1 MAWFGKDK
9 EKDPAPA
16 DSPNKSWR
24 YVRIGSQWVPADP
37 VTQKPLEPSAVT
49 TGDTVEMVRQ
59 VETTNPDRE
68 TVVAPLISTESSSID
83 AEEKVPD
90 TAPVAEDAKGGEEIQ
105 RSDAQQSEADA
116 PIPQEQN
123 DGSSAACSEDE
134 KFSYLYDEI
143 RSTNNSMVEFRKDM
157 QELSRKIENLSADTI
172 VKLGERAS
180 VIEQQKAQLDALTSK
195 EVTRAAAI
203 EALSLEN
210 YSLKKERQEW
220 DAKAQILVAEKG
232 ALAQEIEK
240 LKKQVLDLE
249 EIIKAKNTEK
259 QCLISAYEEAVKKL
273 KADHEQA
280 NLDLEKQKS
289 EEVDALNKTMSEQVQ
304 KALDNIEAFVPSK
317 VCELFDYQIGE
328 VGDVQPKWQSIY
340 AYLCFINGNLRQD
353 AFVKRFR
360 EFDAALYDA
369 MRDTPDLLTECRLR
383 VQKHIN
389 EELRQRTG
397 GLQVCWPKIGEVC
410 NTDHYTT
417 TSDFGQ
423 RISEVISAMVYKKG
437 DDDKIL
443 CLNKGKVATA

>member
-1 MAWFGKDK
+1 MESSGKDN
-9 EKDPAPA
+9 EKNFAPA
-16 DSPNKSWR
+16 DSPNKSR
-24 YVRIGSQWVPADP
+24 SYVRIGSQWVDSDS
-37 VTQKPLEPSAVT
+37 QKPLDPSAATPSV
-49 TGDTVEMVRQ
+49 TVEMVRQ

-68 TVVAPLISTESSSID
+68 IVVAPLISTESSPIE

-90 TAPVAEDAKGGEEIQ
+90 TAPVTEDAKGGEEIQ
-105 RSDAQQSEADA
+105 GSEAQQSEADA

-123 DGSSAACSEDE
+123 DGSSAAYSEDE
-134 KFSYLYDEI
+134 KILNLYNEVL
-143 RSTNNSMVEFRKDM
+143 STNNIMAEFRKDM

-172 VKLGERAS
+172 VKLGEQAS
-180 VIEQQKAQLDALTSK
+180 VIEQQKGQLDELTSK
-195 EVTRAAAI
+195 EVTCTAAI
-203 EALSLEN
+203 AEVILEN
-210 YSLKKERQEW
+210 SSLKKERQGW
-220 DAKAQILVAEKG
+220 DAKAHTLEAEKDS
-232 ALAQEIEK
+232 LAQEIEA
-240 LKKQVLDLE
+240 LKNQILE
-249 EIIKAKNTEK
+249 QEESIKAKDAEK
-259 QCLISAYEEAVKKL
+259 QGLIFAHSEAVEKL
-273 KADHEQA
+273 NADHVQA
-280 NLDLEKQKS
+280 ILDLEKQKS
-289 EEVDALNKTMSEQVQ
+289 EEVDALNKTMVEQIQ

-328 VGDVQPKWQSIY
+328 VGDVQSKWQSIY

-389 EELRQRTG
+389 EELGKKTG

-423 RISEVISAMVYKKG
+423 RISEVISAMVYRKG
-437 DDDKIL
+437 DDGKVL